1 METLSEYLIELLVSG
16 FGLAIWGLLRS
27 YLKKAH
33 GIKLAEYLDMD
44 AIGQAL
50 QYGKKQAKKK
60 LGDQVDAV
68 EFENEILQNAFVFL
82 NNQFPRWLKE
92 YGIDS
97 NQVRMWLEARYE
109 DT

>member
-16 FGLAIWGLLRS
+16 FGLAAWGLLRS
-27 YLKKAH
+27 YLKKEH
-33 GIKLAEYLDMD
+33 GLKLAEYLDMD
-44 AIGQAL
+44 AMRQAL
-50 QYGKKQAKKK
+50 QYGKKQARKK

-68 EFENEILQNAFVFL
+68 EFENEALQNAFVFI

-97 NQVRMWLEARYE
+97 DQVRKWLEARY
-109 DT
+109 DS